1 MQFSQFADY
10 HTHTPLCRHAEGN
23 PVDYAK
29 RAIEIGLDEIG
40 FSDHSPMNKD
50 GFDEWRMLKSE
61 FPIYLQ
67 SIQDAKKELP
77 NIPIKLGLEV
87 DYFEDG
93 HEWIEELSQMA
104 DYDYLIGSVHYIAPG
119 FDIDNPKWIG
129 RWSGVAEIDDIWE
142 AYWRIY
148 TSCIKSGFFD
158 ILAHPDLPKKFG
170 HRPSGSLKRFYSP
183 AIEAAKEVDVCIEIN
198 TAGWRKDCNEQ
209 YPEKEF
215 LEMML
220 EAEIPLSINSDAHSP
235 IDVGMDFEKAAKLA
249 YEIGYNK
256 TVRFN
261 KRQRTEIPFSI

>member
-67 SIQDAKKELP
+67 SIQDAQKELP

-104 DYDYLIGSVHYIAPG
+104 DYDYLIGSVHYIAP
-119 FDIDNPKWIG
+119 
-129 RWSGVAEIDDIWE
+129 
-142 AYWRIY
+142 
-148 TSCIKSGFFD
+148 
-158 ILAHPDLPKKFG
+158 
-170 HRPSGSLKRFYSP
+170 
-183 AIEAAKEVDVCIEIN
+183 
-198 TAGWRKDCNEQ
+198 
-209 YPEKEF
+209 
-215 LEMML
+215 
-220 EAEIPLSINSDAHSP
+220 
-235 IDVGMDFEKAAKLA
+235 
-249 YEIGYNK
+249 
-256 TVRFN
+256 
-261 KRQRTEIPFSI
+261 

>member
-67 SIQDAKKELP
+67 SIQDAQKELP

-129 RWSGVAEIDDIWE
+129 RWSGVAEIEDIWE

-148 TSCIKSGFFD
+148 TSCIKSGFF
-158 ILAHPDLPKKFG
+158 
-170 HRPSGSLKRFYSP
+170 
-183 AIEAAKEVDVCIEIN
+183 
-198 TAGWRKDCNEQ
+198 
-209 YPEKEF
+209 
-215 LEMML
+215 
-220 EAEIPLSINSDAHSP
+220 
-235 IDVGMDFEKAAKLA
+235 
-249 YEIGYNK
+249 
-256 TVRFN
+256 
-261 KRQRTEIPFSI
+261 